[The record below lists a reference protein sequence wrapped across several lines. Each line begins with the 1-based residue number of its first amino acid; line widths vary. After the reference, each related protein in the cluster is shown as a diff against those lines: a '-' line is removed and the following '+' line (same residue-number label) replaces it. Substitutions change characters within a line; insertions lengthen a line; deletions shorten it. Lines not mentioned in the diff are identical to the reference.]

1 MSTTNPD
8 SGQPPADP
16 VGGLA
21 PVSPDAPRADDHAP
35 SGPPDPATIARGHEV
50 DRYDNASVMS
60 VPLLVLLFFVLAF
73 GTTTIIFYFIAPKTV
88 DPNAHPQA
96 AERNNAPLNERI
108 ARTQRGKEVDQP
120 RLEGVK
126 QRSGDARAIT
136 RPELPTGNSPWIQAD
151 DLRPSPTN
159 TPALYRSGW
168 ADQNKTVAR
177 LTIDEAMELA
187 VSNQQLNVL
196 KVSAT
201 PSTVRS
207 SANVPTAA
215 NAGRGFGPSEAAPPK
230 LPPAPNGG
238 KK

>member
-1 MSTTNPD
+1 
-8 SGQPPADP
+8 

-21 PVSPDAPRADDHAP
+21 PVSPGAPRADDHDV

-50 DRYDNASVMS
+50 DRYDNASVLS
-60 VPLLVLLFFVLAF
+60 VPLLVILFFVLAF
-73 GTTTIIFYFIAPKTV
+73 GTTTIIFYFIAPSSA

-96 AERNNAPLNERI
+96 ADRNKAPLNERI
-108 ARTQRGKEVDQP
+108 GRTQRGSKDVDQP

-136 RPELPTGNSPWIQAD
+136 RPEMPTGNSPWIHPEE
-151 DLRPSPTN
+151 LRPSPTN

-168 ADQNKTVAR
+168 VDPNKTIAR
-177 LTIDEAMELA
+177 LTIDEAMEVAL
-187 VSNQQLNVL
+187 SDKKLNL
-196 KVSAT
+196 LNVSAT

-207 SANVPTAA
+207 STNVPTAA
-215 NAGRGFGPSEAAPPK
+215 NAGRGFGSSEATPPK
-230 LPPAPNGG
+230 LPPASNGG